1 MKTSLELRNLDP
13 SLPDQ
18 QDYEAHTTV
27 EFLDGLKDRLKIK
40 SDYQLA
46 KELGVSHTRI
56 SNWRRGRN
64 TFDERIAVQVAHLL
78 TLDPAYVLA
87 CMAAERSKRAD
98 VKTAWKKAAQR
109 IGMGTA
115 AVVAAVLLGAD
126 QGAQLVEIVSASAPA
141 LYIMSNAALAVTC
154 ALALASLAVLYSQ
167 QRRQQ

>member
-18 QDYEAHTTV
+18 QHYEAHTTI

-40 SDYQLA
+40 SDYKLA

-109 IGMGTA
+109 IGMGMA
-115 AVVAAVLLGAD
+115 AVVVAVLLGTD
-126 QGAQLVEIVSASAPA
+126 QGAQLIEAASAASPS
-141 LYIMSNAALAVTC
+141 LYIMSNAARIVASAL
-154 ALALASLAVLYSQ
+154 LALTLVVVYSR
-167 QRRQQ
+167 QRQ